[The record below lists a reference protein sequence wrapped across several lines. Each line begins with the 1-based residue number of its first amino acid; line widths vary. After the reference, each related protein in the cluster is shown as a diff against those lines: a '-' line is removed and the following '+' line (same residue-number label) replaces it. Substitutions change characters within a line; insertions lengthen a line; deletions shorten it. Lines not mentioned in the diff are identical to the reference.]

1 MIRAARRGVIV
12 CPVCGAPLDADER
25 TLRCGRRH
33 AFDRAREGYCH
44 LAPAGHGK
52 TAMRGDT
59 REMLRAR
66 RRIFERGFYA
76 PLAEALAERI
86 LREPISPGFTVLD
99 AGCGEGYYI
108 GHVSRALAEHV
119 PDAACCSIGVD
130 VSKDG
135 LKLAARA
142 HHDVCFVVNDVTHR
156 LTVADRCVDVL
167 LDVFA
172 PRNAAE
178 FARVVKRGGLL
189 VVVIPHARHL
199 EELRERL
206 PLLGIEPEKRE
217 RVIARLGEAFR
228 LEAERA
234 LDYRRALDAEDV
246 RDLIGMTPSAWHL
259 DTADI
264 EPVQSWQRTEVTFA
278 MRLLAFR
285 RGRDA
290 SDTFFG
296 REHGV

>member
-1 MIRAARRGVIV
+1 
-12 CPVCGAPLDADER
+12 
-25 TLRCGRRH
+25 
-33 AFDRAREGYCH
+33 
-44 LAPAGHGK
+44 
-52 TAMRGDT
+52 
-59 REMLRAR
+59 
-66 RRIFERGFYA
+66 
-76 PLAEALAERI
+76 
-86 LREPISPGFTVLD
+86 
-99 AGCGEGYYI
+99 
-108 GHVSRALAEHV
+108 
-119 PDAACCSIGVD
+119 
-130 VSKDG
+130 
-135 LKLAARA
+135 
-142 HHDVCFVVNDVTHR
+142 
-156 LTVADRCVDVL
+156 
-167 LDVFA
+167 
-172 PRNAAE
+172 
-178 FARVVKRGGLL
+178 
-189 VVVIPHARHL
+189 
-199 EELRERL
+199 ERL

-217 RVIARLGEAFR
+217 RVIARLGEAFRLEAERAAVIERPLRFEPEKRARVIARLGEAFR